1 MVDQRDLFGSS
12 QLGLALDD
20 TRPDPTRVDPKAVRE
35 ELVALLA
42 VARAARDTA
51 PWDQRTH
58 RYHQVVFPQ
67 MTNWLPSDEAAQLR
81 LAFSEELERIERL
94 LAA

>member
-1 MVDQRDLFGSS
+1 MTGHDDFFGPA
-12 QLGLALDD
+12 QLGLGLED
-20 TRPDPTRVDPKAVRE
+20 TRPDPTYVDPQSVRE
-35 ELVALLA
+35 ELVAILA

-51 PWDQRTH
+51 PWDRRTH

-67 MTNWLPSDEAAQLR
+67 MTNWLPADEAEQLKME
-81 LAFSEELERIERL
+81 FFVEMDRIELL